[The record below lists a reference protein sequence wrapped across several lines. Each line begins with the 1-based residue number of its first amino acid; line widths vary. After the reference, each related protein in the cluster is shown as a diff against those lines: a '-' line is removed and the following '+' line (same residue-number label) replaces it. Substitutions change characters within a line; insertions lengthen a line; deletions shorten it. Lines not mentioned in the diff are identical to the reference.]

1 MKRELIFTF
10 FNILSDK
17 ESINVENAIIC
28 NKKEYRQP
36 SIQIDSIDELKKD
49 ILIKKKI
56 VTHNTPYKFSE
67 KKFPPKKINKNN
79 KILIPVSEIKNLKEN
94 QDWVI
99 EMSIEKNIEKL
110 TLKFDKKKF
119 ENNDLNWDEEIKKI
133 KNEIEIKRNNSQ
145 IKYLNENFRKIWIIE
160 NSKIK
165 PIDSEKNID
174 FQIFKKSR
182 NYKFKFY

>member
-1 MKRELIFTF
+1 
-10 FNILSDK
+10 
-17 ESINVENAIIC
+17 
-28 NKKEYRQP
+28 
-36 SIQIDSIDELKKD
+36 
-49 ILIKKKI
+49 
-56 VTHNTPYKFSE
+56 
-67 KKFPPKKINKNN
+67 
-79 KILIPVSEIKNLKEN
+79 
-94 QDWVI
+94 
-99 EMSIEKNIEKL
+99 MSIEKNIEKL